1 MAGVCSDARW
11 TEAAG
16 QGRWHVTA
24 SPGKVASAAVLCGME
39 SGGGQHEM

>member
-1 MAGVCSDARW
+1 MAGVCSDARR

-24 SPGKVASAAVLCGME
+24 SPGKVTFAAVWCGLE
-39 SGGGQHEM
+39 SGGGQREM